1 MRKFTGL
8 YPQMYKSYKF
18 YKSILICISEWI
30 LPPEGWF
37 CQKWSHLVSIN
48 FSSGNYL
55 CCDCDIFKLLNG
67 ECPNSNNGCSKMS
80 PNEETLLQCFPS
92 SRSISQFIINAA
104 ISPKPKE
111 LQARYTHFWN
121 QQVFLYLYVW
131 LLSHH
136 MIVTLKVI

>member
-1 MRKFTGL
+1 M
-8 YPQMYKSYKF
+8 PQVSN
-18 YKSILICISEWI
+18 IHT
-30 LPPEGWF
+30 
-37 CQKWSHLVSIN
+37 QLVSIN
-48 FSSGNYL
+48 FSSGNEINYL

-80 PNEETLLQCFPS
+80 TNEETLLQCFPS

-111 LQARYTHFWN
+111 LQAHFWN
-121 QQVFLYLYVW
+121 QQVFLHLYVW

-136 MIVTLKVI
+136 MIVKLKVI